1 MTRTD
6 YFPILHQT
14 ASTYQLMLTPL
25 LGPRLLKLLWIPLY
39 HSSHVS
45 QQQILLTYSSKIF
58 PESKHFSSAPLLLL
72 WSKHYQILLL
82 SVSDI
87 PLCLPMIYSSAFR
100 AFLLKHESSN
110 QTLMLTFHFTQSKSQ
125 NLTKVY
131 KAPEELILSIHF

>member
-14 ASTYQLMLTPL
+14 TSTYQLMVTPL
-25 LGPRLLKLLWIPLY
+25 LGPRPLGLPLIPLY
-39 HSSHVS
+39 HSSHAN

-58 PESKHFSSAPLLLL
+58 QESKHFSPGPLLLL
-72 WSKHYQILLL
+72 WSKHYQIL

-87 PLCLPMIYSSAFR
+87 SPCLPIIYSSAFR

-110 QTLMLTFHFTQSKSQ
+110 QNPVLTSHFTQSKSQ

-131 KAPEELILSIHF
+131 KAPEELIFSIHF

>member
-14 ASTYQLMLTPL
+14 TSTYQLMVTPL
-25 LGPRLLKLLWIPLY
+25 LGPRPEGLPLIPLY
-39 HSSHVS
+39 YGSHAK
-45 QQQILLTYSSKIF
+45 QQQILFIYSSKIF
-58 PESKHFSSAPLLLL
+58 PESKHFSPAPVLLL

-87 PLCLPMIYSSAFR
+87 PLCFPIIYSSAFGD
-100 AFLLKHESSN
+100 FLLKHESFN
-110 QTLMLTFHFTQSKSQ
+110 QNLVLSFHFTQSKSQ
-125 NLTKVY
+125 HLTKVY